1 MQSSINTET
10 IKISRK
16 KEVITKVKLLRL
28 RDRRR
33 SRIFRTKEKALL
45 LALI

>member
-10 IKISRK
+10 IRITRK

-33 SRIFRTKEKALL
+33 LRIFRTKEKALL